1 MRTTVLSRRWN
12 NQWTSIQN
20 LKFDKDDEYF
30 STGRNDPDRFAR
42 FVNRAL
48 HFRESSDIQK
58 FTLCINRIGFR
69 IHLLCGYW
77 HIHDWICT
85 AVRRN
90 VNTADFKFGLQWWDI
105 TFDPPAS
112 GCFPSLE
119 SLKLKVRVRVRIV
132 DPVEHEME
140 KLLSSCPK
148 LVHLGVSISGFAAF
162 NLKVS
167 APELKWL
174 KIMSLL
180 QRSQLI
186 TFCVDAPKLE
196 DLYLFGLYRL
206 PNLFLENAKSLVRA
220 RMCKLSVEEQPSC
233 PNRPNMLLAQI
244 SGVKYLSLLAR
255 ILVKTEGDYESSCSL
270 PEVVPICLSSHL
282 KKIFIRGFKGRKCDM
297 KVAKY
302 LLENGYHLNEFTI
315 ICFHT
320 ILLDKK
326 EELHKELCMFQ
337 KAKSCSIYFDEDVLK
352 GQKA

>member
-1 MRTTVLSRRWN
+1 MEAIDRISAMPDALISHILSTLPTLDAMRTTVLSRRWN

-20 LKFDKDDEYF
+20 PIFDEDDEYF

-77 HIHDWICT
+77 HIHEWICT

-90 VNTADFKFGLQWWDI
+90 VVEFRLIYHGDSIHSIEMQQSVFTCRTLRILSLDFSGGDI

-140 KLLSSCPK
+140 NLLSSCPK

-167 APELKWL
+167 APELMWL

-206 PNLFLENAKSLVRA
+206 PNFFFGE
-220 RMCKLSVEEQPSC
+220 CKIP
-233 PNRPNMLLAQI
+233 
-244 SGVKYLSLLAR
+244 
-255 ILVKTEGDYESSCSL
+255 
-270 PEVVPICLSSHL
+270 
-282 KKIFIRGFKGRKCDM
+282 
-297 KVAKY
+297 
-302 LLENGYHLNEFTI
+302 
-315 ICFHT
+315 
-320 ILLDKK
+320 
-326 EELHKELCMFQ
+326 
-337 KAKSCSIYFDEDVLK
+337 
-352 GQKA
+352 GQS